1 MEQVQGDKRDA
12 PGVTRL
18 QRLLKIVKAG
28 ATLFVEDDGLDIG
41 NEIVFRQV
49 RVSITARTEVRAPR

>member
-1 MEQVQGDKRDA
+1 VA
-12 PGVTRL
+12 RL